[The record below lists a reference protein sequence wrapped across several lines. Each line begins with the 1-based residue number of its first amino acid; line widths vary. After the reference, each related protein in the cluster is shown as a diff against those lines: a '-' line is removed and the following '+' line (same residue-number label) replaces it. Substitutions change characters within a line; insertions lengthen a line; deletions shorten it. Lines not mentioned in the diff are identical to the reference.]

1 MLSSITHLLE
11 TVLSTKG
18 FYNHDNN
25 YHVALTRD
33 WLSWVRANDAEI
45 MTVLE
50 NQASNLVKAATILA
64 ESISDYSTLKE
75 KNSILKN
82 LEHRGDELT
91 HELFTII
98 DKTFVTPL
106 DKEDISELT
115 STIDQVLDATY
126 GTSDRMVLFKMQKS
140 SIHMQ
145 ELANL
150 LLNACKEIH
159 NAVTGL
165 PKAKREDLI
174 QYTKAI
180 SHSEH
185 EGDNIYRLAIAELF
199 DTNNAIEIIKSKDI
213 YETLES
219 ALDRSRDVADVIE
232 DIALKYR

>member
-1 MLSSITHLLE
+1 MLE
-11 TVLSTKG
+11 K
-18 FYNHDNN
+18 
-25 YHVALTRD
+25 
-33 WLSWVRANDAEI
+33 
-45 MTVLE
+45 
-50 NQASNLVKAATILA
+50 QASNLVKAANILA
-64 ESISDYSTLKE
+64 ESISDYIMLNDKNAVLKD
-75 KNSILKN
+75 
-82 LEHRGDELT
+82 LEHQGDQIT

-126 GTSDRMVLFKMQKS
+126 GTSDRMILFKIQKTS
-140 SIHMQ
+140 SHMQ

-150 LLNACKEIH
+150 LLKACNEIYT
-159 NAVTGL
+159 AVKGL

-174 QYTKAI
+174 QYSKAI
-180 SHSEH
+180 SQCEH
-185 EGDNIYRLAIAELF
+185 EGYNIYRIAIADLF
-199 DTNNAIEIIKSKDI
+199 ETDNAIEIIKSKEV

>member
-1 MLSSITHLLE
+1 M
-11 TVLSTKG
+11 KG
-18 FYNHDNN
+18 
-25 YHVALTRD
+25 D

-45 MTVLE
+45 MTMLE
-50 NQASNLVKAATILA
+50 KQASNLVKAATILA
-64 ESISDYSTLKE
+64 ESISNYSTLND
-75 KNSILKN
+75 KNAVLKD
-82 LEHRGDELT
+82 LEHQGDQIT

-126 GTSDRMVLFKMQKS
+126 GTSDRMILFKIQKTS
-140 SIHMQ
+140 SNMQ

-150 LLNACKEIH
+150 LLKACNEIYA
-159 NAVTGL
+159 AVKGL

-174 QYTKAI
+174 QYSKSI
-180 SHSEH
+180 SQCEH
-185 EGDNIYRLAIAELF
+185 EGDNIYRIAIADLF
-199 DTNNAIEIIKSKDI
+199 ETDNAIEIIKSKEV
-213 YETLES
+213 YETLEN

>member
-1 MLSSITHLLE
+1 M
-11 TVLSTKG
+11 KG
-18 FYNHDNN
+18 
-25 YHVALTRD
+25 D

-45 MTVLE
+45 MTMLE
-50 NQASNLVKAATILA
+50 KQASNLVKAATILA
-64 ESISDYSTLKE
+64 ESISNYSTLNDKNVVLKE
-75 KNSILKN
+75 
-82 LEHRGDELT
+82 LEHQGDQFT

-115 STIDQVLDATY
+115 STIDQVLDAAY
-126 GTSDRMVLFKMQKS
+126 GTSDRMILFKIHKTS
-140 SIHMQ
+140 SHMQ

-150 LLNACKEIH
+150 LLRACNEIYT
-159 NAVTGL
+159 AVKGL

-174 QYTKAI
+174 QYSKVI
-180 SHSEH
+180 SQCEH
-185 EGDNIYRLAIAELF
+185 EGDNIYRIAIADLF
-199 DTNNAIEIIKSKDI
+199 ETDNAIEIIKSKEV

>member
-1 MLSSITHLLE
+1 MLE
-11 TVLSTKG
+11 K
-18 FYNHDNN
+18 
-25 YHVALTRD
+25 
-33 WLSWVRANDAEI
+33 
-45 MTVLE
+45 
-50 NQASNLVKAATILA
+50 QASNLVKAANILA
-64 ESISDYSTLKE
+64 ESISDYIMLNDKNAVLKD
-75 KNSILKN
+75 
-82 LEHRGDELT
+82 LEHQGDQIT

-126 GTSDRMVLFKMQKS
+126 GTSDRMILFKIQKTS
-140 SIHMQ
+140 SHMQ

-150 LLNACKEIH
+150 LLKACNEIYT
-159 NAVTGL
+159 AVKGL

-174 QYTKAI
+174 QYSKAI
-180 SHSEH
+180 SQCEH
-185 EGDNIYRLAIAELF
+185 EGDNIYRIAIADLF
-199 DTNNAIEIIKSKDI
+199 ETDNAIEIIKSKEV

>member
-1 MLSSITHLLE
+1 M
-11 TVLSTKG
+11 KG
-18 FYNHDNN
+18 
-25 YHVALTRD
+25 D

-45 MTVLE
+45 MTMLE
-50 NQASNLVKAATILA
+50 KQASNLVKAANILA
-64 ESISDYSTLKE
+64 ESISDYSTLND
-75 KNSILKN
+75 KNAVLKD
-82 LEHRGDELT
+82 LEHQGDQIT

-126 GTSDRMVLFKMQKS
+126 GTSDRMILFKIQKTS
-140 SIHMQ
+140 SHMQ

-150 LLNACKEIH
+150 LLKACNEIYT
-159 NAVTGL
+159 AVKGL

-174 QYTKAI
+174 QYSKAI
-180 SHSEH
+180 SQCEH
-185 EGDNIYRLAIAELF
+185 AGDNIYRIAIADLF
-199 DTNNAIEIIKSKDI
+199 DTDNAIEIIKSKEV

>member
-1 MLSSITHLLE
+1 M
-11 TVLSTKG
+11 
-18 FYNHDNN
+18 
-25 YHVALTRD
+25 TRD

-75 KNSILKN
+75 KNALLKN
-82 LEHRGDELT
+82 LEHQGDEFT
-91 HELFTII
+91 HELFTIV

-106 DKEDISELT
+106 DKEDITELT

-126 GTSDRMVLFKMQKS
+126 GTSDRMMLIKIHKTSV
-140 SIHMQ
+140 HMQ
-145 ELANL
+145 ELTNL
-150 LLNACKEIH
+150 LLKACKEIYT
-159 NAVTGL
+159 AVKEL

-174 QYTKAI
+174 KFTKTI
-180 SHSEH
+180 SQCEH
-185 EGDNIYRLAIAELF
+185 EGDNIYRVAIADLF
-199 DTNNAIEIIKSKDI
+199 ETNNAIEIIKSKDI